1 MLKTTFKI
9 SLLCSALWLIG
20 CGDETN
26 SSGASTTPTYEAYI
40 QDALKRDT
48 SIKFTLS
55 GANANVPLPSFALMN
70 AKDGTLEIPTKG
82 DDALTN
88 PVAAMG
94 TMDGWSTSMPLF
106 LDFEGVG
113 LADGLISNGIYLI
126 ELTDSMIGSPTVKNV
141 LTLNTD
147 FAAIAS
153 ASSDKIAIVPNKA
166 LNPAS
171 EYILAVTDEI
181 TDVNG
186 NIAGTS
192 SSYAALKSKVKIYTD
207 DKLGALQ
214 KVTQGV
220 ESIFALAGVDQT
232 KIIYSTWFST
242 QSVGQTLYSVK
253 GATAAGLATTDIGN
267 IWKQGANPNNLN
279 LSAAY
284 TMSFGATTDFVT
296 ALNNDANFQTYIGA
310 EKTTAKAFIENEYT
324 TSSYHINVT
333 TGTVKLPYYLE
344 KGSNWNSQPF
354 ESAMPSLALIK
365 NALADDN
372 EKATI
377 ANQLI
382 ANNIDVT
389 QLATSPSEQLKLVGL
404 TLTKSDGSP
413 LDPQRIITRYSPVPK
428 VKSLED
434 VDFLLFTPNAGTN
447 WPIVIYQHGITSVKE
462 DAYFTAAHLANAG
475 IAVIAIDQPLHGARS
490 LDAQRSA
497 NADILAYLN
506 LNNLAVA
513 RDNTRQSILDIMGLR
528 AAITYSQSAGL
539 FVGSQLATAANTA
552 AMPPKFLGH
561 SLGGIVGLSAV
572 ANANRTI
579 GDASGDALYK
589 FSEMAIANSG
599 GQIGNLLMGSAN
611 YGPLIKHNLAL
622 SASPKYKA
630 FAEQYCPGL
639 TEKVC
644 YTTFENTASASD
656 KAALQSQLDQ
666 FTYATQTLLDTMDPY
681 TNASYLISGGT
692 ATIPT
697 YLLQVAGDE
706 SVPNNVTNTRAGTE
720 PLATLLGLA
729 NAVPSDV
736 ITNTSKVFVKM
747 DSGTHTTFLVP
758 QDAADAVLRA
768 GALSQLAIFL
778 N

>member
-1 MLKTTFKI
+1 
-9 SLLCSALWLIG
+9 
-20 CGDETN
+20 
-26 SSGASTTPTYEAYI
+26 
-40 QDALKRDT
+40 
-48 SIKFTLS
+48 
-55 GANANVPLPSFALMN
+55 
-70 AKDGTLEIPTKG
+70 
-82 DDALTN
+82 
-88 PVAAMG
+88 
-94 TMDGWSTSMPLF
+94 
-106 LDFEGVG
+106 
-113 LADGLISNGIYLI
+113 
-126 ELTDSMIGSPTVKNV
+126 SMIGSPTVKKV

-324 TSSYHINVT
+324 TSSYNVNVT

-428 VKSLED
+428 VK
-434 VDFLLFTPNAGTN
+434 
-447 WPIVIYQHGITSVKE
+447 
-462 DAYFTAAHLANAG
+462 
-475 IAVIAIDQPLHGARS
+475 
-490 LDAQRSA
+490 
-497 NADILAYLN
+497 
-506 LNNLAVA
+506 
-513 RDNTRQSILDIMGLR
+513 
-528 AAITYSQSAGL
+528 
-539 FVGSQLATAANTA
+539 
-552 AMPPKFLGH
+552 
-561 SLGGIVGLSAV
+561 
-572 ANANRTI
+572 
-579 GDASGDALYK
+579 
-589 FSEMAIANSG
+589 
-599 GQIGNLLMGSAN
+599 
-611 YGPLIKHNLAL
+611 
-622 SASPKYKA
+622 
-630 FAEQYCPGL
+630 
-639 TEKVC
+639 
-644 YTTFENTASASD
+644 
-656 KAALQSQLDQ
+656 
-666 FTYATQTLLDTMDPY
+666 
-681 TNASYLISGGT
+681 
-692 ATIPT
+692 
-697 YLLQVAGDE
+697 
-706 SVPNNVTNTRAGTE
+706 
-720 PLATLLGLA
+720 
-729 NAVPSDV
+729 
-736 ITNTSKVFVKM
+736 
-747 DSGTHTTFLVP
+747 
-758 QDAADAVLRA
+758 
-768 GALSQLAIFL
+768 
-778 N
+778 